1 MVTYLAGNRAVGTNA
16 ERLALPSGLNTYNF
30 TGSDQTF
37 IVPSGN
43 TSLTVK
49 MWGAGGG
56 GSGGSGG
63 AGGYVGATLGVT
75 AGQVLKIVIPKGG
88 GKVDSVSN
96 LGSSYAGSGRNVM
109 YNNSTNFGAGYCGI
123 FLNSVSFANAVLV
136 AGGGGSGGN
145 VNAGGNGGSTTGD
158 SVPSWNSCI
167 GAVTGG
173 GGGTQSAGGSGQTAG
188 GQLQGGDAGNTS
200 NYPTAAGGSGY
211 YGGGSGYGSN
221 GNCGGNAGGGGSS
234 YVGGISG
241 ITVSNITNTK
251 SSYSVSA
258 TSVNPPNTSDSSYIT
273 GVGVGR
279 NQSLNN
285 GVGGD
290 GLIVISYSS
299 AGIQNGLEFHETDTN
314 KDYVFNSSNNTWY
327 QIA

>member
-1 MVTYLAGNRAVGTNA
+1 MAITYVAGNRAIGTNA

-211 YGGGSGYGSN
+211 SAAPTVTITAASGDTG
-221 GNCGGNAGGGGSS
+221 AGATAHATVTAGAVTGIVIDNPG
-234 YVGGISG
+234 VGYKKTP
-241 ITVSNITNTK
+241 TVTL
-251 SSYSVSA
+251 
-258 TSVNPPNTSDSSYIT
+258 T
-273 GVGVGR
+273 GVGTGATVGADT
-279 NQSLNN
+279 LPACKNN
-285 GVGGD
+285 CLVVVLLALSTTLMS
-290 GLIVISYSS
+290 GLWLLLLKAIPV
-299 AGIQNGLEFHETDTN
+299 
-314 KDYVFNSSNNTWY
+314 
-327 QIA
+327 